1 MKNDKIRDEHMLY
14 IGEFIFNS
22 YGKEVDYNQLA
33 TPSPIN
39 TEKLKVPF
47 DLFNLFNNLF
57 V

>member
-1 MKNDKIRDEHMLY
+1 MKNDKIRDENMLY